1 MESMKF
7 LYSLRYHLS
16 VKRSLGTSK
25 FKSSAYFGAQPAF
38 YSARSIQRCAGEGKK
53 RTERNK
59 RRHPKCRRDKDLFI
73 FLNHNIL
80 RKRNTKIVQ
89 LELYLHLPMAAS
101 ISRMSAHPGNKG
113 PQWSSFPS
121 DWRCCNSDFHP
132 DFFLFFSF
140 FFKDNTC

>member
-38 YSARSIQRCAGEGKK
+38 YSARSIQRCAGEGKNA
-53 RTERNK
+53 RNET
-59 RRHPKCRRDKDLFI
+59 RDVTRNAGETKIFF